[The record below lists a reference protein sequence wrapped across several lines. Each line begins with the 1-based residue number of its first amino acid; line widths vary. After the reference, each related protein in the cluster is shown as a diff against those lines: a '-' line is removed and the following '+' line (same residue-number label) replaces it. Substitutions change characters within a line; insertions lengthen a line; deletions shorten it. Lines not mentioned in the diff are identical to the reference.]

1 MSGSDIQERY
11 IAMLMERVR
20 MDQFPS
26 ADHMNRIESSL
37 ANREQLEAYMELLL
51 QKVEP
56 LRFPSLA
63 MLDRIQR
70 LVASLPR

>member
-1 MSGSDIQERY
+1 
-11 IAMLMERVR
+11 
-20 MDQFPS
+20 
-26 ADHMNRIESSL
+26 
-37 ANREQLEAYMELLL
+37 MELLL

-70 LVASLPR
+70 LVTMLPR

>member
-20 MDQFPS
+20 RDRFPS